1 MKNYLFPVLFLF
13 SIVIWGQ
20 NDPLPRK
27 IKKTH
32 RTIGDFSGKIKSIN
46 YISCSVID
54 DRNTI
59 RTFREVYDNEYLYL
73 FDKKGNITYTYKYDN
88 SNKLIEEKK
97 FLYSYNEKDLL
108 IKEL

>member
-1 MKNYLFPVLFLF
+1 MKNYLFPILFLF

-46 YISCSVID
+46 YM
-54 DRNTI
+54 
-59 RTFREVYDNEYLYL
+59 L
-73 FDKKGNITYTYKYDN
+73 
-88 SNKLIEEKK
+88 KLKTLNLK
-97 FLYSYNEKDLL
+97 TSK
-108 IKEL
+108 